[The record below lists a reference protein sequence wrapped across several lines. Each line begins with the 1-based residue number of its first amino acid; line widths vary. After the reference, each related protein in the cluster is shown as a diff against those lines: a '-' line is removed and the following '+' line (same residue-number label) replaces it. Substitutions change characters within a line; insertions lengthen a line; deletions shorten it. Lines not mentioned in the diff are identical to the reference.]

1 MGLTTSLAMDVQN
14 VVMKSAQDP
23 IVPPGLQTVFNCPR
37 EGVMSSASAARVN
50 VKDW

>member
-37 EGVMSSASAARVN
+37 EGVMSASAARVN
-50 VKDW
+50 AKDW